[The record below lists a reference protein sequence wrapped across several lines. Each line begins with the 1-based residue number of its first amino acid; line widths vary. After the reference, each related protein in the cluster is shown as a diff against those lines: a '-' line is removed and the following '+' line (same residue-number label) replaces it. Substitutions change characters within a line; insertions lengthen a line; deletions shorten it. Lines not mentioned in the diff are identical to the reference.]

1 MRLDE
6 QYFEDFRCIACNG
19 NPFKP
24 GDGTISGL
32 FGIED
37 LVGEE
42 CAGCGHS
49 MSLDDLE
56 AMTHAAEL
64 HMIRSLFSP
73 S

>member
-19 NPFKP
+19 NPFDPK
-24 GDGTISGL
+24 DGTTSGL

-37 LVGEE
+37 LVGEQS
-42 CAGCGHS
+42 AGCGHS

-73 S
+73 G